1 MNSED
6 KIYETLALGMYH
18 RFKSIE
24 SDFSQNGSNK
34 KETPIMFES
43 FVALIM
49 ENTLGGK
56 ATVTPPSGDFGVD
69 IIHTLKNKDT
79 YLAQVKC
86 YDPADKIKYEPISI
100 LHSNIIKRNAVGGY
114 FVTTSDYNN
123 NAKIYAEGLNIR
135 LINGFELAQYWL
147 EAKESWIHEPQS
159 KNFLEEFLCGVER
172 FFEEMYNSILK
183 KVK

>member
-18 RFKSIE
+18 RFCSI
-24 SDFSQNGSNK
+24 DNLSQIGSNV
-34 KETPIMFES
+34 KENPIMFES
-43 FVALIM
+43 FVALVM

-56 ATVTPPSGDFGVD
+56 ATVTQPSGDFGVD
-69 IIHTLKNKDT
+69 IVHTLKNKDT

-86 YDPADKIKYEPISI
+86 YNPTDKIKYEPISI
-100 LHSNIIKRNAVGGY
+100 LHSNIVKRNAVGGY
-114 FVTTSDYNN
+114 FVTTSDYND
-123 NAKIYAEGLNIR
+123 NAKKYAEGLNIK

-147 EAKESWIHEPQS
+147 GEKESWVHEA
-159 KNFLEEFLCGVER
+159 KNKTFLEELFSGIES
-172 FFEEMYNSILK
+172 FFEEIYNSIVK